1 MTGMMPADARVRGG
15 GLGEGGWG
23 VGARGCGVGVG
34 GWGVGVVGLGGN
46 TDEVGVT
53 RAKRP

>member
-15 GLGEGGWG
+15 GWGLGDGGWG
-23 VGARGCGVGVG
+23 VGDRGS
-34 GWGVGVVGLGGN
+34 GVGVVGWGN
-46 TDEVGVT
+46 TDEVSVT